1 MPPTNQATKLMGNL
15 FVNLLDSVIPSSS
28 NESEIKKAY
37 REKVSH
43 FHPDKLES
51 KQLPKEFIEFANSQ
65 LAKINQ
71 AYDTIRK
78 ARENS

>member
-1 MPPTNQATKLMGNL
+1 MTTYYDILGLQTDAT
-15 FVNLLDSVIPSSS
+15 
-28 NESEIKKAY
+28 EQEIKKAY

-51 KQLPKEFIEFANSQ
+51 KQLPKEFMEFANSQ
-65 LAKINQ
+65 LSKINQ
-71 AYDTIRK
+71 AYEIIKK